1 MMRIIVASQNPAKI
15 EAVREAFSKALPNMA
30 FEIEGVS
37 VQSGVKDQPT
47 SLEEARQ
54 GAETRAR
61 NARTAMPEANYWV
74 GLEAGIED
82 TPHGMASSAW
92 VCVAD
97 TERLGFGNSGQFVL
111 PERIAR
117 LVREG
122 KELGEADD
130 IIFGRT
136 NSKQAEGAI
145 GILSHHLYTRSD
157 ALCFATVA
165 ALIPFM
171 NAELYSD

>member
-1 MMRIIVASQNPAKI
+1 MKIVVASLNPAKI
-15 EAVREAFSKALPNMA
+15 EAVRAAFSKAFPNKP

-37 VQSGVKDQPT
+37 VPSDVKDQPT
-47 SLEEARQ
+47 SIEEARR
-54 GAETRAR
+54 GAENRAM
-61 NARTAMPEANYWV
+61 NAQKAREAYYWV

-82 TPHGMASSAW
+82 TPHGMVSSAW
-92 VCVAD
+92 VCVMD
-97 TERLGFGNSGQFVL
+97 GTRRGFGNSGQFVL
-111 PERIAR
+111 PEKIAR

-130 IIFGRT
+130 IVFGRT

-145 GILSHHLYTRSD
+145 GILSRHLYTRSD

-171 NAELYSD
+171 NRDLYSD

>member
-1 MMRIIVASQNPAKI
+1 MMRIVVASQNPAKI
-15 EAVREAFSKALPNMA
+15 EAVREAFSKAFPNEPL
-30 FEIEGVS
+30 EIEGAS
-37 VQSGVKDQPT
+37 VASGVKDQPT

-54 GAETRAR
+54 GAENRAK
-61 NARTAMPEANYWV
+61 NARTVMPEADYWV

-97 TERLGFGNSGQFVL
+97 AERLGFGNSGQFVL
-111 PERIAR
+111 PEKIAR

-122 KELGEADD
+122 KELGDADD
-130 IIFGRT
+130 IVFGRT

-165 ALIPFM
+165 ALLPFL
-171 NAELYSD
+171 NAELYCD

>member
-15 EAVREAFSKALPNMA
+15 EAVREAFSKAFPNVA
-30 FEIEGVS
+30 FEIEGMTA
-37 VQSGVKDQPT
+37 QSGVKEQPT

-54 GAETRAR
+54 GAENRAK
-61 NARTAMPEANYWV
+61 NARTAIPEAEYWV

-92 VCVAD
+92 VCVVGK
-97 TERLGFGNSGQFVL
+97 ERSSFGNSGQFFL
-111 PERIAR
+111 PEKIAR

-130 IIFGRT
+130 IVFGRT
-136 NSKQAEGAI
+136 NSKQAEGAV

-171 NAELYSD
+171 NPELYSD